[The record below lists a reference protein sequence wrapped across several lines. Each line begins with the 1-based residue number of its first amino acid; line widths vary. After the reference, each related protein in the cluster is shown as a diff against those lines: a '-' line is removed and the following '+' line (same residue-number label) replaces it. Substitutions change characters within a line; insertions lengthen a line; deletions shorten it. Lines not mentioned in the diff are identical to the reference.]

1 MTEIISCNS
10 NIYWYIINVFHKIS
24 LRFHWDFSFLWFW
37 PKVPYLTW
45 FSVLTFLD
53 QSSNSSWV
61 FNFCLKLSPSAFSL
75 CPSTWFSQ
83 PFPRTSSTRLM
94 YADSWRSIW
103 SRKLIDFYN
112 YVLWLSSLCC
122 LKTTPPPKLH
132 CKRKV
137 LTNSAEHSHKV
148 VQTKCTLKF
157 IFFNNNNI
165 SREK

>member
-112 YVLWLSSLCC
+112 YVLWLSRLLPNYIVKGKCSQTQLSILTRLYKQNVHWSSFSLI
-122 LKTTPPPKLH
+122 K
-132 CKRKV
+132 
-137 LTNSAEHSHKV
+137 
-148 VQTKCTLKF
+148 
-157 IFFNNNNI
+157 II
-165 SREK
+165 